1 MSKQLILTGWGR
13 SDYVAAAAVA
23 LKAIGEA
30 DVLGVSMRRLADVLE
45 KESAGHEVVYVL
57 GIGLERHPRL
67 QHRKCKASHQA
78 GRIGNLTNRG
88 KTMLAR
94 LANRGKVPF
103 LNLEF
108 RDVLIQIQTCTSDLY
123 KKLWYNTRRQ
133 PMKGVLC

>member
-1 MSKQLILTGWGR
+1 MSKQLILTGWGK

-57 GIGLERHPRL
+57 GVGLERHPRL
-67 QHRKCKASHQA
+67 QHCKRKASHKA

-88 KTMLAR
+88 KITSPR
-94 LANRGKVPF
+94 LTNRG
-103 LNLEF
+103 E
-108 RDVLIQIQTCTSDLY
+108 R
-123 KKLWYNTRRQ
+123 
-133 PMKGVLC
+133 